1 MKYDITHAL
10 NSLKPGAQWVLRG
23 NDYSGLE
30 WLDSS
35 QTKPTET
42 EVNSKISE
50 LDNAEAMRLLRIERD
65 ARIAK
70 TDWRASADLTLSD
83 AWKTYR
89 QALRDLP
96 ASSSPSLDEYYDLNF
111 SSVTWPTEPVS
122 YTHLRAHET

>member
-10 NSLKPGAQWVLRG
+10 IALKPGAEWTLRG

-65 ARIAK
+65 ARIVK
-70 TDWRASADLTLSD
+70 TDWRASSDLTIAD

-96 ASSSPSLDEYYDLNF
+96 ASATPKLNSDYELDLT
-111 SSVTWPTEPVS
+111 SVTWPTEPS
-122 YTHLRAHET
+122 

>member
-1 MKYDITHAL
+1 MKYDIGLAL
-10 NSLKPGAQWVLRG
+10 LSLRPGAEWVLEG
-23 NDYSGLE
+23 EDYSGLE

-50 LDNAEAMRLLRIERD
+50 LDNAEPMRLLRIERD
-65 ARIAK
+65 TRIAK
-70 TDWRASADLTLSD
+70 TDWRASSDLTLAD

-96 ASSSPSLDEYYDLNF
+96 ASATPKLDSNYDLDLT
-111 SSVTWPTEPVS
+111 SVTWPTEPS
-122 YTHLRAHET
+122 